1 MTTTTA
7 IHRIRNIGIIAH
19 IDAGKTTTTERI
31 LFYSGYTHRLGDVD
45 AGTTVTDWWDQER
58 ERGIT
63 ITAAAITTTWRDTVT
78 DEEAQINIID
88 TPGHIDFTAE
98 VQRSLRVLDGGV
110 VIFDAVNGVEPQSE
124 TVWHQADGF
133 GVPRICFINKMD
145 RVGASVERTV
155 RMMREQLG
163 TDPLLLQLPIG
174 IEDTFSGVVDLIEM
188 KALTFSDELGAHPS
202 VQAVPDELLS
212 QAQTARA
219 TLVERIAETDD
230 GLIEKFLEGE
240 TISNASLIQALRR
253 AVIANKLIPILVGT
267 SLRNKGVQP
276 LLDAIVRYLPNPLD
290 VPAVEGTDPKT
301 GQPTTRPADPNAPFS
316 ALAFKI
322 VTDPYVGRLAY
333 VRVYSGALKA
343 GSRVYNVNRGRT
355 ERVSRLLQMQADQ
368 RNEIDVCGTGDI
380 VAVVGLKQTFTGET
394 LSDAGNTLL
403 LETIDFPDPVINI
416 AIEAPSRADQD
427 KLHDIL
433 NKLTEEDP
441 TFRIRFDTE
450 SGQTLISGMGELHL
464 EIIVER
470 IRREFNMTCKVGSP
484 QVALRETI
492 TRPAKAEGRYIQQ
505 TGGHGHYAVVWL
517 EIEPNERGAGF
528 VFENRIAGGVIP
540 RQFIPAVERGVTM
553 SLENGVLAGYPVVDV
568 KVALV
573 DGKFHDVD
581 SSSTDFEVAG
591 SFAFKAACEKAGPIL
606 LEPIMAVEASTP
618 KEYLGN
624 LVHDFGRRR
633 GEVTQLDTT
642 GEQIHKVDA
651 LVPLREMI
659 GYATD
664 LRSMTTG
671 RGIFT
676 MQLDHYAPTPEAVT
690 RRILGDYFP

>member
-1 MTTTTA
+1 MTSNQS
-7 IHRIRNIGIIAH
+7 IQRIRNIGIIAH

-31 LFYSGYTHRLGDVD
+31 LFYSGYIHRLGGVD
-45 AGTTVTDWWDQER
+45 EGTTVTDWWDQER

-63 ITAAAITTTWRDTVT
+63 ITAAAITTNWRDTVT
-78 DEEAQINIID
+78 GEEAQINIID

-124 TVWHQADGF
+124 TVWHQADAF
-133 GVPRICFINKMD
+133 GVPRICYINKMD
-145 RVGASVERTV
+145 RIGASVDRTV
-155 RMMREQLG
+155 QMMREQLG

-174 IEDTFSGVVDLIEM
+174 IEDSFSGVVDLIEM
-188 KALTFSDELGAHPS
+188 TALTFTDELGAHPT
-202 VQAVPDELLS
+202 VQDVPPDLMAEA
-212 QAQTARA
+212 QAARA
-219 TLVERIAETDD
+219 TLVERIAEADD
-230 GLIEKFLEGE
+230 ELLEKFFEGE
-240 TISNASLIQALRR
+240 TLSNTSLYQALRR
-253 AVIANKLIPILVGT
+253 AVIANKLVPVLVGT

-276 LLDAIVRYLPNPLD
+276 LLNAIVRYLPNPLE
-290 VPAVEGTDPKT
+290 VRPVKGVDPKT
-301 GQPTTRPADPNAPFS
+301 GDPVTRPADPKAPFS

-333 VRVYSGALKA
+333 VRVYSGSLKA
-343 GSRVYNVNRGRT
+343 GSRVYNVNRGRS
-355 ERVSRLLQMQADQ
+355 ERASRLLQMQADQ
-368 RNEIDVCGTGDI
+368 RNEIDVCVAGDI
-380 VAVVGLKQTFTGET
+380 VAIVGLKQTFTGET

-427 KLHDIL
+427 RLHDIL
-433 NKLTEEDP
+433 NKLAEEDP
-441 TFRIRFDTE
+441 TFRIHFDTE

-470 IRREFNMTCKVGSP
+470 IRRDFNLPCKVGSP

-492 TRPAKAEGRYIQQ
+492 TKPAKAEGRYIQQ

-517 EIEPNERGAGF
+517 EVEPNERGAGF
-528 VFENRIAGGVIP
+528 VFENRITGGVIP

-553 SLENGVLAGYPVVDV
+553 SIENGVLAGYPIVDV

-581 SSSTDFEVAG
+581 SSSTDFEVAA

-606 LEPIMAVEASTP
+606 LEPIMQVEASAP

-633 GEVTQLDTT
+633 GDVARLDTG
-642 GEQIHKVDA
+642 GEQIHKVHA

-676 MQLDHYAPTPEAVT
+676 MQLDHHAPTPEDVT

>member
-1 MTTTTA
+1 
-7 IHRIRNIGIIAH
+7 
-19 IDAGKTTTTERI
+19 
-31 LFYSGYTHRLGDVD
+31 
-45 AGTTVTDWWDQER
+45 
-58 ERGIT
+58 
-63 ITAAAITTTWRDTVT
+63 
-78 DEEAQINIID
+78 
-88 TPGHIDFTAE
+88 
-98 VQRSLRVLDGGV
+98 
-110 VIFDAVNGVEPQSE
+110 
-124 TVWHQADGF
+124 
-133 GVPRICFINKMD
+133 
-145 RVGASVERTV
+145 
-155 RMMREQLG
+155 
-163 TDPLLLQLPIG
+163 
-174 IEDTFSGVVDLIEM
+174 
-188 KALTFSDELGAHPS
+188 
-202 VQAVPDELLS
+202 
-212 QAQTARA
+212 
-219 TLVERIAETDD
+219 
-230 GLIEKFLEGE
+230 
-240 TISNASLIQALRR
+240 
-253 AVIANKLIPILVGT
+253 VIANKLVPVLVGT

-276 LLDAIVRYLPNPLD
+276 LLNAIVRYLPNPLE
-290 VPAVEGTDPKT
+290 VRPVKGVDPKT
-301 GQPTTRPADPNAPFS
+301 GDPVTRPADPKAPFS

-333 VRVYSGALKA
+333 VRVYSGSLKA
-343 GSRVYNVNRGRT
+343 GSRVYNVNRGRS
-355 ERVSRLLQMQADQ
+355 ERASRLLQMQADQ
-368 RNEIDVCGTGDI
+368 RNEIDVCVAGDI
-380 VAVVGLKQTFTGET
+380 VAIVGLKQTFTGET

-427 KLHDIL
+427 RLHDIL
-433 NKLTEEDP
+433 NKLAEEDP
-441 TFRIRFDTE
+441 TFRIHFDTE

-470 IRREFNMTCKVGSP
+470 IRRDFNLPCKVGSP

-492 TRPAKAEGRYIQQ
+492 TKPAKAEGRYIQQ

-517 EIEPNERGAGF
+517 EVEPNERGAGF
-528 VFENRIAGGVIP
+528 VFENRITGGVIP

-553 SLENGVLAGYPVVDV
+553 SIENGVLAGYPIVDV

-573 DGKFHDVD
+573 HGKFHDVD
-581 SSSTDFEVAG
+581 SSSTDFEVAA

-606 LEPIMAVEASTP
+606 LEPIMQVEASAP

-633 GEVTQLDTT
+633 GDVARLDTS

-676 MQLDHYAPTPEAVT
+676 MQLDHHAPTPEDVT